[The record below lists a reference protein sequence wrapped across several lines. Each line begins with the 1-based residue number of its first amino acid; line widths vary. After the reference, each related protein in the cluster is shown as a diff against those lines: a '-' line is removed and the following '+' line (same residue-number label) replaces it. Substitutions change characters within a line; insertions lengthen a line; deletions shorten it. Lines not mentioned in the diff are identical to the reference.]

1 MVEEAFHR
9 LTARDD
15 VAILLINQYVASMI
29 RETIDG
35 YEGSKECAVLEIP
48 SKEHPYDPEQDAIHR
63 RTKLLLGL
71 RD

>member
-35 YEGSKECAVLEIP
+35 YEGSGGAVLEIP
-48 SKEHPYDPEQDAIHR
+48 SKEHPYRAGRDPPPHR
-63 RTKLLLGL
+63 AKLSI